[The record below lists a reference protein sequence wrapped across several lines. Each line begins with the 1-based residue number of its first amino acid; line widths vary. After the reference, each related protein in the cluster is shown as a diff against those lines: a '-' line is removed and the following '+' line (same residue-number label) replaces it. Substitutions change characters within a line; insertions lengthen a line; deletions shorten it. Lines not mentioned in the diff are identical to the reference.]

1 MRGAG
6 TPCLAF
12 APVRKRGTRAEKEG
26 GEKEKGTVNS
36 LAHRSASRLCRQNLV
51 LVLDINRSCNKE
63 SFTGFPGGQRLFE
76 LHLGLWYRK

>member
-6 TPCLAF
+6 TLCLAF

-36 LAHRSASRLCRQNLV
+36 LAHRSASRLCRLNLV
-51 LVLDINRSCNKE
+51 LVLDK
-63 SFTGFPGGQRLFE
+63 
-76 LHLGLWYRK
+76 